1 MDHLDKAP
9 ILVVSASNPY
19 EAPTFDP
26 AHETPSA
33 KNTLVMKNGS
43 VQILG
48 SVGKW
53 MPTLF
58 MTTFSSQFRQ
68 ILSSNHTSRRQI
80 IMHEKCS
87 MDDFKR
93 IVKSHSIEIVF
104 WAVSNLRANQ
114 TKMAEFALL
123 VDPHRPQKQF

>member
-1 MDHLDKAP
+1 MYYIVSKISRPLLKKP
-9 ILVVSASNPY
+9 RILICLPY
-19 EAPTFDP
+19 YKAPTFDP

-58 MTTFSSQFRQ
+58 ITTFSSQFRQ
-68 ILSSNHTSRRQI
+68 ILSSNHTSCRQI

-87 MDDFKR
+87 MDNFDIKRMVKTHAIELVFKFF
-93 IVKSHSIEIVF
+93 E
-104 WAVSNLRANQ
+104 NLSANQ
-114 TKMAEFALL
+114 TKMA
-123 VDPHRPQKQF
+123 

>member
-58 MTTFSSQFRQ
+58 ITTFSSQFRQ
-68 ILSSNHTSRRQI
+68 ILSSNHTSCRQI
-80 IMHEKCS
+80 IVHEKCS
-87 MDDFKR
+87 MDEFDIKR
-93 IVKSHSIEIVF
+93 MLKSHAIEILFKSSGPFRIYQVIKQ
-104 WAVSNLRANQ
+104 R
-114 TKMAEFALL
+114 LL
-123 VDPHRPQKQF
+123 DSLYW